1 MDVIPIDSL
10 FDETPGQGIRPDRR
24 VAIARADVIIGV
36 DAATQNEFTVF
47 GTPAL
52 EESVRLGKQV
62 AMRTLRIG
70 ISESKGELEKLVALV
85 RAIKRGQDYLPE

>member
-1 MDVIPIDSL
+1 MESL
-10 FDETPGQGIRPDRR
+10 FDDAPGQGIRAERR

-36 DAATQNEFTVF
+36 DATTQNEFTVF

-52 EESVRLGKQV
+52 EESVRIGKEV

-70 ISESKGELEKLVALV
+70 IDETRGELEKLVALV
-85 RAIKRGQDYLPE
+85 RAIKRGQDFMPEE

>member
-1 MDVIPIDSL
+1 MDVISMESL
-10 FDETPGQGIRPDRR
+10 FDDSQGIRAERR

-36 DAATQNEFTVF
+36 DSATQNEFTVF

-52 EESVRLGKQV
+52 EESVLIGKEV

-70 ISESKGELEKLVALV
+70 INETRGELEKLVALV
-85 RAIKRGQDYLPE
+85 RAIKRGQDYMPE